1 MNEDVVQNM
10 RSRLEKLRRLASM
23 ITDKKAIEVL
33 EQMALEAE
41 GDIRRLQA
49 RSGSQDPGS

>member
-10 RSRLEKLRRLASM
+10 RSRLERLRRLALM

-33 EQMALEAE
+33 EQMAIEAE
-41 GDIRRLQA
+41 GDIRRLQS
-49 RSGSQDPGS
+49 RSDGDVAGS